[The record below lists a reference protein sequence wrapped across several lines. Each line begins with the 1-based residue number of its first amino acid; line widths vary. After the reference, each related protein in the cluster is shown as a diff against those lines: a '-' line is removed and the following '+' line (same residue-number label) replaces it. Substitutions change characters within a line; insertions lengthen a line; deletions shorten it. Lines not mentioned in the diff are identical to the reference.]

1 MGEKLTSQNWAGHWH
16 GFGPWI
22 GSGDTYRQEGR
33 RRPGE
38 HPGDPQ
44 TRTFLEEKLP
54 PMMTGHWLMRRR
66 QVAATWTDV
75 EEAVAWLK
83 AQYAT
88 YSPLVRE
95 DGKAAYCSLEW
106 KVECALDALPRGVDV
121 TWGYWTQSRMLASY
135 SVVACPNLFQQG
147 IPCPVG
153 GAAAPSP
160 LPANVTSLESRRR
173 GHVPS
178 TLTPA

>member
-1 MGEKLTSQNWAGHWH
+1 M
-16 GFGPWI
+16 
-22 GSGDTYRQEGR
+22 
-33 RRPGE
+33 
-38 HPGDPQ
+38 
-44 TRTFLEEKLP
+44 
-54 PMMTGHWLMRRR
+54 
-66 QVAATWTDV
+66 
-75 EEAVAWLK
+75 
-83 AQYAT
+83 
-88 YSPLVRE
+88 
-95 DGKAAYCSLEW
+95 
-106 KVECALDALPRGVDV
+106 ECALDALPRGVDV

>member
-1 MGEKLTSQNWAGHWH
+1 MSSVGEKLTSQNWAGHWH

-95 DGKAAYCSLEW
+95 RTARPLTAPWSGRWSAPWTRCRAA
-106 KVECALDALPRGVDV
+106 
-121 TWGYWTQSRMLASY
+121 
-135 SVVACPNLFQQG
+135 
-147 IPCPVG
+147 
-153 GAAAPSP
+153 
-160 LPANVTSLESRRR
+160 
-173 GHVPS
+173 
-178 TLTPA
+178 